1 MMRIARSIVQ
11 IVVQKTCLRLFINK
25 KMNNS
30 DLLERVSIL
39 RDMEMS
45 LFFMEQ
51 SYNNIQ
57 GNINYINAHKYD
69 SCGGAPYESHYEL
82 NASKI
87 DVHYEVEQ
95 EEEKRLFR
103 RLKRGAVLGG
113 VVGLIAGV
121 ICAIKDFSIRLLFFI
136 HIDGILMFLLCFL
149 GGILGGA
156 ILGYL
161 SSMLSDLLFHD
172 RLEESLQKKQQ
183 KENQKSQKR
192 ATDEYKEKLS
202 IYEQKCKNA
211 DLKFDKQI
219 AILQRELNR
228 IATQYNESKNKLY
241 SFYSVSG
248 ISSEYCY
255 AIPIFYM
262 YDFLR
267 LGISNKLEGADG
279 LYYLVRQELRAD
291 EFQTTLSEMNQKLT
305 TIINNQNRYY
315 QQIMSTLSGLQNQC
329 NALTNNVFQLSQTAA
344 ETNRQLD
351 QIEYN
356 SNVSNYLSS
365 RILAEERY
373 QSYLLSQ

>member
-1 MMRIARSIVQ
+1 M
-11 IVVQKTCLRLFINK
+11 
-25 KMNNS
+25 
-30 DLLERVSIL
+30 
-39 RDMEMS
+39 
-45 LFFMEQ
+45 
-51 SYNNIQ
+51 
-57 GNINYINAHKYD
+57 
-69 SCGGAPYESHYEL
+69 
-82 NASKI
+82 
-87 DVHYEVEQ
+87 
-95 EEEKRLFR
+95 
-103 RLKRGAVLGG
+103 GG